1 MKRLLIDS
9 FTSVFI
15 RVLGSLSAFGL
26 TYVIANRFS
35 SIDAGSFFFLLSVLF
50 ILSSVCRF
58 GLDNV
63 FLKLVGEKKIL
74 IKEDLETIKSGFL
87 LTIIGSVFFVML
99 ALVFYSFNLLTGF
112 TFIGIVTLLPIYNFT
127 FLFGMIL
134 QGQGKTIRSILVLNI
149 LINLLSCI
157 FLYIFNINNLNFLI
171 LIYVI
176 SNSVVFLLCFYLN
189 YKISIATLTS
199 KINFIQVVTKSFP
212 FFIFT
217 FNGQMQI
224 WFGQLCLGLF
234 TLSSAV
240 ANFAISLRVS
250 LLLSFILVAINI
262 VIAPKIAYY
271 VKNNEY
277 IHLKRL
283 IKNSNKIIYIVSLP
297 IFIVFCFNAELII
310 GLFGSQY
317 SENLVVIYILLF
329 GQLVNV
335 LTGSVGYLLSM
346 SGFERDLQFI
356 SLFSLSI
363 LVLLSLILVPLF
375 SEVGAA
381 ISTCTAIILQNT
393 ISSYYVKKRLG
404 INVFSLFGK
413 DM

>member
-1 MKRLLIDS
+1 MKRLLIES

-26 TYVIANRFS
+26 TYVIANQFTS
-35 SIDAGSFFFLLSVLF
+35 LDAGSFFFLLSVLF

-63 FLKLVGEKKIL
+63 FLKLVGEKKTL
-74 IKEDLETIKSGFL
+74 LKEDFDTLKSGFSI
-87 LTIIGSVFFVML
+87 TIITSLFFIVLAYVLYVFNILTGLFFVGL
-99 ALVFYSFNLLTGF
+99 A
-112 TFIGIVTLLPIYNFT
+112 ILLPVYNFI

-134 QGQGKTIRSILVLNI
+134 QGQGKTVKSILVLNI
-149 LINLLSCI
+149 LINLLNCI
-157 FLYIFNINNLNFLI
+157 FVYTFNINNLNL
-171 LIYVI
+171 LTVIYVT
-176 SNSVVFLLCFYLN
+176 SNSVVFLLCLYFN
-189 YKISIATLTS
+189 YKISIATITS
-199 KINFIQVVTKSFP
+199 KINFIQVVSKSFP

-283 IKNSNKIIYIVSLP
+283 IKNSNKIIYIISLP

-310 GLFGSQY
+310 GLFGTQY
-317 SENLVVIYILLF
+317 SKNLVVIYILLF

>member
-26 TYVIANRFS
+26 TYVIANQFS

-74 IKEDLETIKSGFL
+74 IKEDFETIKSGFS
-87 LTIIGSVFFVML
+87 LTIIGSVFFVTL
-99 ALVFYSFNLLTGF
+99 ALVFYSFNFLTWF
-112 TFIGIVTLLPIYNFT
+112 TFIGIVTLLPIYNFI

-157 FLYIFNINNLNFLI
+157 FVYIFNINNLNFLI
-171 LIYVI
+171 LTYVI
-176 SNSVVFLLCFYLN
+176 SNSIVFLLCLYLN
-189 YKISIATLTS
+189 YKISIATFTS
-199 KINFIQVVTKSFP
+199 KMKFIQVVTKSFP

-277 IHLKRL
+277 IHLQRL

-381 ISTCTAIILQNT
+381 ISTCTAIIFQNT

>member
-26 TYVIANRFS
+26 TYVIANQFS

-74 IKEDLETIKSGFL
+74 IKEDFETIKSGFS

-99 ALVFYSFNLLTGF
+99 ALVFYSFNFLTWF
-112 TFIGIVTLLPIYNFT
+112 TFIGIVTLLPIYNFI

-157 FLYIFNINNLNFLI
+157 FVYIFNINNLNFLI
-171 LIYVI
+171 LTYVI
-176 SNSVVFLLCFYLN
+176 SNSIVFLLCLYLN
-189 YKISIATLTS
+189 YKISIATFTS
-199 KINFIQVVTKSFP
+199 KMKFIQVVTKSFP

-277 IHLKRL
+277 IHLQRL

-381 ISTCTAIILQNT
+381 ISTCTAIIFQNT

>member
-26 TYVIANRFS
+26 TYVIANQFS

-74 IKEDLETIKSGFL
+74 IKEDFETIKSGFS

-99 ALVFYSFNLLTGF
+99 ALVFYSFNFLTWF
-112 TFIGIVTLLPIYNFT
+112 TFIGVVTLLPIYNFI

-157 FLYIFNINNLNFLI
+157 FVYIFNINNLNFLI
-171 LIYVI
+171 LTYVI
-176 SNSVVFLLCFYLN
+176 SNSIVFLLCLYLN
-189 YKISIATLTS
+189 YKISIATFTS
-199 KINFIQVVTKSFP
+199 KMNFIQVVTKSFP

-277 IHLKRL
+277 IHLQRL